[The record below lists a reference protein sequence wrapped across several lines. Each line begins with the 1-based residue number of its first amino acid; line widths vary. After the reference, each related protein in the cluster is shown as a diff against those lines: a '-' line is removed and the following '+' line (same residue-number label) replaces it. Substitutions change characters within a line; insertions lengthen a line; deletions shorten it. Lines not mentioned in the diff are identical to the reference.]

1 MTNAEIRMTNEARM
15 SNDERSAM
23 SGGGTTIEP
32 PPPGQ
37 FSLQTL
43 FWVSLFVAV
52 ACAIVMPIVRGWP
65 HEFQLRFALTLTIYF
80 GIVGLCSI
88 LIIRSQ
94 RVARRKSGTL
104 LFFVKHGSPRGER
117 VSFFTFNGFI
127 WIAWFFQ
134 MHLMATDGELRT
146 VNFFTLHIVFH
157 AANLTIFIF
166 AGMRGI
172 QFREHAI
179 VSGMARIKWSDI
191 SRYSWGPGS
200 TLVIFIKSVRAA
212 VQLGS
217 VPPDQRAAVEALL
230 DEQLA
235 RARCDERNRS

>member
-1 MTNAEIRMTNEARM
+1 M
-15 SNDERSAM
+15 SNDEGSAL
-23 SGGGTTIEP
+23 SGGGNKTIEP

-43 FWVSLFVAV
+43 FYVSLFVAV

-65 HEFQLRFALTLTIYF
+65 VEFQWRFALTLGIYF

-88 LIIRSQ
+88 LVIRSQ

-104 LFFVKHGSPRGER
+104 LLFVKHGSPRGER
-117 VSFFTFNGFI
+117 VSFFTFTGFM
-127 WIAWFFQ
+127 WLGWFWQ
-134 MHLMATDGELRT
+134 MHLMATGGLSNT
-146 VNFFTLHIVFH
+146 VDLFSLYIVFH
-157 AANLTIFIF
+157 AANVTIFIF

-179 VSGMARIKWSDI
+179 VSGMVRVQWSDI

-200 TLVIFIKSVRAA
+200 TLVVFIKSVRAA
-212 VQLGS
+212 VQLGG
-217 VPPDQRAAVEALL
+217 VPSDQRAAVEALL

-235 RARCDERNRS
+235 RVRSAEVVSA